1 MVEFLLGGHVKWSL
15 FMLMGFLS
23 SRNVEIDVN
32 THNSLIVTDRAWKT

>member
-23 SRNVEIDVN
+23 RRATDVA
-32 THNSLIVTDRAWKT
+32 VVD